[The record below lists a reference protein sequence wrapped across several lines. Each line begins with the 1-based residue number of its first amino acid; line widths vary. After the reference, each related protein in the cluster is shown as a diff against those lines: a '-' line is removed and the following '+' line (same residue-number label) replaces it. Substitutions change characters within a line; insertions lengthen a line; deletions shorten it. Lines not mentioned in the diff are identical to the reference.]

1 MRWSSFLLALCLM
14 TGLRADDTVRIS
26 VPVWSTMNPL
36 LLSQDQ
42 DAEVTDLIFD
52 RLVGLDAQGNFIPE
66 MLQSWTIL
74 KGGREV
80 VLQLR
85 PGLTWHDGS
94 PIEAEDIVFTWTALR
109 LPRVRQLADTAG
121 GVATLD
127 SLKAE
132 GPLTVR
138 IRLSQPRGTLLS
150 DLYNFIPVPR
160 RHYQVPAKPLESPRN
175 LQPIGSGPYRVTGS
189 ATRTQ
194 VHLER
199 WAGYRGI
206 HPGQAPAFELWETKP
221 EQANLLQAFQ
231 DGRLHYSD
239 AKPLLYYLVRKGE
252 LGTGLV
258 TGFSTPQASFRA
270 YFLNCDP
277 KRSLLGDL
285 TLRQVLFELLPWQ
298 ANTRA
303 QRFFPTRLA
312 TSFWPPQSWAY
323 NPKQRP
329 VPSVA
334 RAKELLDAAGWKPG
348 PDGIRQNSQG
358 RRLSLV
364 AYNPSYNPSRNYS
377 SMLSEQAAKVGIQ
390 IEIRTLEFSEVIDR
404 ASKHEGDI
412 WSFSWTTSLDPDVD
426 SPLFTREGLVTHA
439 NYSSYL
445 NPEVDRLFDEG
456 RHTLNQEARRRI
468 YLQISELIYRDKPVI
483 PIDYYQNQVL
493 VHRRLQGVTFS
504 QQGLCWGF
512 WPGRRGWRLGN

>member
-1 MRWSSFLLALCLM
+1 MRWCSLLLALCLL
-14 TGLRADDTVRIS
+14 TGLRADDTVRVS
-26 VPVWSTMNPL
+26 VVAWNTMNPL
-36 LLSQDQ
+36 LLAQDQ

-52 RLVGLDAQGNFIPE
+52 RLVTLDAQGNFIPE
-66 MLQSWTIL
+66 MLQSWSIL

-94 PIEAEDIVFTWTALR
+94 PIEAEDIVFTWNAMR
-109 LPRVRQLADTAG
+109 LPRVRQLADAAG

-132 GPLTVR
+132 GHLTVR
-138 IRLSQPRGTLLS
+138 IHLSQPRGTLLT

-160 RHYQVPAKPLESPRN
+160 RHYQVPAKPLEAAVN
-175 LQPIGSGPYRVTGS
+175 LHPVGSGPYRVVGTP
-189 ATRTQ
+189 TRNH
-194 VHLER
+194 VLLER
-199 WAGYRGI
+199 WTSYHGV
-206 HPGQAPAFELWETKP
+206 HPGQAPSFELWDARP
-221 EQANLLQAFQ
+221 DNHHLLQFFQ
-231 DGRLHYSD
+231 EGRLHFSTAD
-239 AKPLLYYLVRKGE
+239 SLSYYLMRKGE
-252 LGTGLV
+252 LGVGLV

-277 KRSLLGDL
+277 KRSLLGDVG
-285 TLRQVLFELLPWQ
+285 LRRILFELLPWQ

-303 QRFFPTRLA
+303 QRFFPTRMA

-329 VPSVA
+329 VPSVE
-334 RAKELLDAAGWKPG
+334 RAIELLDAAGWKLG

-364 AYNPSYNPSRNYS
+364 AYNPSYNPSRNFS
-377 SMLSEQAAKVGIQ
+377 SMLAEQAAKVGIQ
-390 IEIRTLEFSEVIDR
+390 IEIRTLEFTEVIDR

-412 WSFSWTTSLDPDVD
+412 WSFSWSTSLDPDVD
-426 SPLFTREGLVTHA
+426 SPLFTKEGLVTHA

-456 RHTLNQEARRRI
+456 RHTLDQEARRRI
-468 YLQISELIYRDKPVI
+468 YLQISEIIYRDKPVI
-483 PIDYYQNQVL
+483 PIDYFQNQVL
-493 VHRRLQGVTFS
+493 AHRRLQGVAFS
-504 QQGLCWGF
+504 QQGQSWGF
-512 WPGRRGWRLGN
+512 WPGRRGWKLGN